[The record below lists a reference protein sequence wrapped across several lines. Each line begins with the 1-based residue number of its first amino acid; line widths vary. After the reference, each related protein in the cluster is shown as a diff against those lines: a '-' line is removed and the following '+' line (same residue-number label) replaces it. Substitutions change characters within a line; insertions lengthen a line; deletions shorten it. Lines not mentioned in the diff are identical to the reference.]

1 MERPQKSAPPDRY
14 AGTLLGGFLCAARR
28 FPERPALEVDGASIS
43 YAELEA
49 SAKALAAV
57 LASGAHE
64 TPAPRRTAVLAQRS
78 EVAFVGVLAALLR
91 EHGYVPLHPGFPV
104 ARTRQALIRSGA
116 ATLVVDARGEKILPE
131 LLTDF
136 PRALHVCL
144 PHRRETVDLGRRFP
158 GHLFSSP
165 DGGCRPAWVPPTADL
180 DRDGLAY
187 LLFTSGSTGRPKGV
201 LISHRSADH
210 YVRCMLE
217 RYPLLDETARC
228 SHTFDL
234 TFDLSVHDLFVTW
247 SSGACL
253 VCPTDEELMFPPSY
267 IDRAKLTVWF
277 SVPSGA
283 ATLDRLGALPANRFP
298 ELRLSLFCGEGLPA
312 SVAAAWQR
320 AAPASRVENLYGPTE
335 LTIACAAYTWD
346 PVRSPRECHNG
357 LVPIGAPLAD
367 MRALVVDEGLCE
379 VPPGEAGELL
389 VAGPQRAIGYLDDQ
403 EADARAFVRLPGEAQ
418 SDSFYYRTGDRVR
431 RPSRADEPLLFLGR
445 ADSQVKV
452 RGFRVELGEIEA
464 ALREESGIE
473 LAAVIAWPL
482 SAAGAEG
489 TVAFLEA
496 TARDVSELQRRLQ
509 RRLPS
514 YMQPQSIRLVPKM
527 PLNANGKIDR
537 GALRQFLNG
546 EPSP

>member
-1 MERPQKSAPPDRY
+1 MLSVAPDRY
-14 AGTLLGGFLCAARR
+14 AGTLLGGFLLAARR

-49 SAKALAAV
+49 SARSLAAV
-57 LASGAHE
+57 LASGADDK
-64 TPAPRRTAVLAQRS
+64 PAPPRTAVLAQRS
-78 EVAFVGVLAALLR
+78 EVAFVGILAALLR

-104 ARTRQALIRSGA
+104 ARTRETLIRSGA
-116 ATLVVDARGEKILPE
+116 ASLVVDARGEKVLPE
-131 LLTDF
+131 LLTEF

-144 PHRRETVDLGRRFP
+144 PHGRATEELERRFP
-158 GHLFSSP
+158 GHRFSSA
-165 DGGCRPAWVPPTADL
+165 GGAAGADWVPPTAAFDPE
-180 DRDGLAY
+180 GLAY

-210 YVRCMLE
+210 YVRCIRE
-217 RYPLLDETARC
+217 RYPFLDETARC

-247 SSGACL
+247 SCGACL

-267 IDRAKLTVWF
+267 IDRAQLTAWF
-277 SVPSGA
+277 SVPSSA
-283 ATLDRLGALPANRFP
+283 AVLERLEALPENRFP

-335 LTIACAAYTWD
+335 LTIACTAYTWD
-346 PVRSPRECHNG
+346 PTRSPGECHNG
-357 LVPIGAPLAD
+357 LVPIGSPLPD
-367 MRALVVDEGLCE
+367 LHALVVDEGLRE

-403 EADARAFVRLPGEAQ
+403 GADARAFVRLPGEAP
-418 SDSFYYRTGDRVR
+418 SDLYYRTGDRVR
-431 RPSRADEPLLFLGR
+431 RPSLADEPLLFLGR

-482 SAAGAEG
+482 STAGADG

-496 TARDVSELQRRLQ
+496 PPRDVADLQRRLQ

-514 YMQPQSIRLVPKM
+514 YMQPRSIRLVPKM

-537 GALRQFLNG
+537 RALRQLLN
-546 EPSP
+546 EEAPQ